1 MNRYFKTGIQV
12 ALVALLSFG
21 TLYHTIHFAHAN
33 ETLPDPAVAVLSMDG
48 PGGQVRLGDEA
59 VQARKVFPKRKGAS
73 ENFGGRR
80 AYARVGGEGW
90 GWYSHQPQEIFETVT
105 KNGKVTNLLRAVV
118 LPSMESQRNLVEITL
133 LKCDEPTR
141 RAEGKFFTVYAWDAK
156 PNARFL
162 LVANKQTQPQGV
174 LAVSLVGDQEDL
186 KKLGFGIDN
195 LQRLVDLPEQ
205 FPRKELVPKDFGK
218 KSERAGKTER

>member
-1 MNRYFKTGIQV
+1 MKLNLKRRLFAVVV
-12 ALVALLSFG
+12 ALSCCG
-21 TLYHTIHFAHAN
+21 PLYHGVPLAQAN
-33 ETLPDPAVAVLSMDG
+33 ETLPDPAVAVFSMDG

-59 VQARKVFPKRKGAS
+59 VQARKAFPKRKGAS
-73 ENFGGRR
+73 ENVRGRP
-80 AYARVGGEGW
+80 ASIQVGGESW
-90 GWYSHQPQEIFETVT
+90 RWASYQPQEIFEAVS

-118 LPSMESQRNLVEITL
+118 LPSMESQRQLVEITL

-156 PNARFL
+156 PNARIL

-174 LAVSLVGDQEDL
+174 LVVSVVGNQEDL

-195 LQRLVDLPEQ
+195 LQRIVDGADPNVMG
-205 FPRKELVPKDFGK
+205 ELVPKDY
-218 KSERAGKTER
+218 RANKGAKR